1 MFVLTPCRARGLR
14 SPPRVPA
21 PAKRLGG
28 QAASAWVRASCAS
41 GGRWGFAGRCPAW
54 QTASSSG
61 AACSSLWS
69 LLLQRRHGGR
79 PGRCTFRPLR
89 FFHAWAGGTFSWR
102 GSVFF
107 YGESRICSFDAPC
120 CPSGTPSGLAA
131 HSHNAVLRVCIP
143 LAPACLR
150 LSSSISSLGSSLR
163 GGYLGPIPRWKLLL
177 VVLAVTLANKHV
189 PAYLLGL
196 VLVDLSSRLGCFQIP
211 FPTTSGLR
219 WSVLKPYLLT
229 RLAACLGPSPALCTL
244 LVAPKAHYSQLRAS
258 SRYIVVRIHLPP
270 ASDSPR
276 LRGAFVF
283 VVSMACILRI
293 QGSRACALD
302 P

>member
-1 MFVLTPCRARGLR
+1 
-14 SPPRVPA
+14 
-21 PAKRLGG
+21 
-28 QAASAWVRASCAS
+28 
-41 GGRWGFAGRCPAW
+41 
-54 QTASSSG
+54 
-61 AACSSLWS
+61 
-69 LLLQRRHGGR
+69 
-79 PGRCTFRPLR
+79 
-89 FFHAWAGGTFSWR
+89 
-102 GSVFF
+102 
-107 YGESRICSFDAPC
+107 
-120 CPSGTPSGLAA
+120 
-131 HSHNAVLRVCIP
+131 

-177 VVLAVTLANKHV
+177 VIFFFFLLVVLAVTLANKHV
-189 PAYLLGL
+189 PAFLLGL

-270 ASDSPR
+270 ASGSPR
-276 LRGAFVF
+276 LRGAFVL

-302 P
+302 H

>member
-89 FFHAWAGGTFSWR
+89 FFHAWVGGTFSWR

-107 YGESRICSFDAPC
+107 YGWKPYVFTR
-120 CPSGTPSGLAA
+120 L
-131 HSHNAVLRVCIP
+131 AVLPGP
-143 LAPACLR
+143 LPGWLHIHIM
-150 LSSSISSLGSSLR
+150 LSSGSVSHR
-163 GGYLGPIPRWKLLL
+163 LLL
-177 VVLAVTLANKHV
+177 VFVC
-189 PAYLLGL
+189 P
-196 VLVDLSSRLGCFQIP
+196 
-211 FPTTSGLR
+211 
-219 WSVLKPYLLT
+219 
-229 RLAACLGPSPALCTL
+229 
-244 LVAPKAHYSQLRAS
+244 RAS
-258 SRYIVVRIHLPP
+258 
-270 ASDSPR
+270 
-276 LRGAFVF
+276 
-283 VVSMACILRI
+283 
-293 QGSRACALD
+293 AL
-302 P
+302 

>member
-1 MFVLTPCRARGLR
+1 MEFWASPLLLGLPSSARPPHRPAAPHLLAVFGRPSAPRPGGPTPRILKVLVLTPCRARGLR

-143 LAPACLR
+143 
-150 LSSSISSLGSSLR
+150 
-163 GGYLGPIPRWKLLL
+163 
-177 VVLAVTLANKHV
+177 
-189 PAYLLGL
+189 
-196 VLVDLSSRLGCFQIP
+196 
-211 FPTTSGLR
+211 
-219 WSVLKPYLLT
+219 
-229 RLAACLGPSPALCTL
+229 
-244 LVAPKAHYSQLRAS
+244 
-258 SRYIVVRIHLPP
+258 
-270 ASDSPR
+270 
-276 LRGAFVF
+276 
-283 VVSMACILRI
+283 
-293 QGSRACALD
+293 
-302 P
+302 